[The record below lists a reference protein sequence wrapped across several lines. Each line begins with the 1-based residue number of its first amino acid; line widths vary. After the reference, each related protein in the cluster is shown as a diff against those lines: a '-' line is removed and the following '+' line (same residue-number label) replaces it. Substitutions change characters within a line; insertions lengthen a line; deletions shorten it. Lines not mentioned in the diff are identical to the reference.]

1 MKKKPH
7 EHPKFF
13 LDIVVEDNDIYVLF
27 KQNQFN
33 DNFDRIIL
41 KEKLNENSDMKKEE
55 LLINL
60 NSNEYENLKKYL
72 NVQKRVLD
80 KHQKAR
86 NYDACKMVNSS
97 MVGIKEF
104 KKEFENWFLNNGV
117 KIEF

>member
-7 EHPKFF
+7 QHPKLF
-13 LDIVVEDNDIYVLF
+13 LDIVKEDHIYILF

-33 DNFDRIIL
+33 ANCDRIIL
-41 KEKLNENSDMKKEE
+41 KEKLNEKVDMKKEE
-55 LLINL
+55 LLTNFNI
-60 NSNEYENLKKYL
+60 NEYKNLKKYL

-80 KHQKAR
+80 KHKKAR

-97 MVGIKEF
+97 IVRIKEF

-117 KIEF
+117 DFEF